1 MMEASTENTYEPLSG
16 GGRSNS
22 RQFDTA
28 SDSPENNISPPPKDT
43 RHIVYLSLLTAGIG
57 FILPY
62 NSFIIASDFWQQRFP
77 GDLYNEKTYSL
88 F

>member
-1 MMEASTENTYEPLSG
+1 MEASAESNTYEPLS

-22 RQFDTA
+22 RQFDIDP
-28 SDSPENNISPPPKDT
+28 DSPENSSPPKDT

-62 NSFIIASDFWQQRFP
+62 NSFIVAADYWEERFP
-77 GDLYNEKTYSL
+77 GNKQLSNI